1 MEKKYSRR
9 KFLGKYLFAGSVTLG
24 AGFII
29 AGSSLKTLAEGS
41 DKTQDQQPKTPQPVQ
56 KNPCDNMADVSAEEL
71 EKRKKLAYVNKTPI
85 ADNHC
90 SNCTLYIPPG
100 KDKPCG
106 GCLLFK
112 GPVRAEGYC
121 AYWAPIN
128 N

>member
-1 MEKKYSRR
+1 MESKYSRR
-9 KFLGKYLFAGSVTLG
+9 KFIGKYLLAGSIGLG
-24 AGFII
+24 TGLII
-29 AGSSLKTLAEGS
+29 AGGSLRALAKGD
-41 DKTQDQQPKTPQPVQ
+41 DKKNDQQPKTPQPAQ
-56 KNPCDNMADVSAEEL
+56 KNPCDNMAGVSAEEL

-85 ADNHC
+85 ADSHC

-106 GCLLFK
+106 GCMLFK

>member
-9 KFLGKYLFAGSVTLG
+9 KFLGKYILAGSVTLG

-29 AGSSLKTLAEGS
+29 AGSSLKALAKGS
-41 DKTQDQQPKTPQPVQ
+41 DQAQDQQPKTPQPAQ
-56 KNPCDNMADVSAEEL
+56 KNPCDNMAGVSAEEL

-85 ADNHC
+85 ADSHC

-106 GCLLFK
+106 GCMLFK

>member
-24 AGFII
+24 AGFILT
-29 AGSSLKTLAEGS
+29 GSSLKALAKGS
-41 DKTQDQQPKTPQPVQ
+41 DQTQDQQPKTPQPAQ
-56 KNPCDNMADVSAEEL
+56 KNPCDNMAGVSAEEL

-85 ADNHC
+85 ADSHC

-106 GCLLFK
+106 GCMLFK

>member
-1 MEKKYSRR
+1 MESKYSRR
-9 KFLGKYLFAGSVTLG
+9 KFIGKYLLAGSISLG
-24 AGFII
+24 TGLII
-29 AGSSLKTLAEGS
+29 AGGSLKALAKGE
-41 DKTQDQQPKTPQPVQ
+41 DEYKDQQPKTPQPAQ
-56 KNPCDNMADVSAEEL
+56 KNPCDNMTGVSAEEL

-85 ADNHC
+85 ADSHC

-106 GCLLFK
+106 GCMLFK